1 MDALG
6 DTLLDNVNYRCK
18 ISHDLEQR
26 LRCEGMPLAVSTA
39 ASNDKLSNGEL
50 GQLGS
55 SSIASAATAPDE
67 VVDGGNGSCWPTSSS
82 ESLISPRGGT
92 SVAHEG
98 GGGGPRIIVPGLC
111 IEEVPYAHS
120 SSDSPAESLRLHGSL
135 DSHPLSSH
143 RKTHGANALPP
154 LYRPSSFHGSPSMH
168 NSGGGGGSSA
178 KYSTDSNEDFFSEP
192 QLLSKGM
199 IEDHSSSTETLAL
212 HPSIEVSSS
221 TNGGN
226 ARAIGSLLEEERH
239 PLGAPFGRSFES
251 ADFSVS
257 SYSQASLRSHLSIM
271 DSPTLGYP
279 PRGKPSPQ
287 EPHRSL
293 NYRQS
298 PDILLPGV
306 SRVAL
311 SDSGM
316 SSPYVQ
322 SGSSLES
329 TGSWMQHHV
338 NSNANS
344 QHAGIQ
350 QRPASLRTPSPS
362 YFEFFSGQNN
372 SNHSNNNNYNNNYGN
387 PSNTPHSTTS
397 TPGST
402 YRQMPPPSPY
412 YDRSPSSVYS
422 GGGGSGGHLAG
433 VGFGRE
439 GQSAYATSRTSPVV
453 GSVSQAPQPV
463 HHHPMAA
470 RLYDSYS
477 DRSSP
482 YYSSDDELF
491 FPTDAQSN
499 AASRRTPRG
508 QHPPVSRL
516 AAAQV
521 NYMNGMARGDHS
533 PANYQNG
540 SSRGDFSPASYQHG
554 LVRGDYSPASSVSSK
569 KSPGITY
576 PSPDDGRGRSGGP
589 LYPPHPRSATSPFPP
604 NMPSTNINNT
614 SSKFSYG
621 REEF

>member
-1 MDALG
+1 M
-6 DTLLDNVNYRCK
+6 
-18 ISHDLEQR
+18 
-26 LRCEGMPLAVSTA
+26 
-39 ASNDKLSNGEL
+39 
-50 GQLGS
+50 
-55 SSIASAATAPDE
+55 
-67 VVDGGNGSCWPTSSS
+67 
-82 ESLISPRGGT
+82 
-92 SVAHEG
+92 
-98 GGGGPRIIVPGLC
+98 
-111 IEEVPYAHS
+111 HS
-120 SSDSPAESLRLHGSL
+120 G
-135 DSHPLSSH
+135 
-143 RKTHGANALPP
+143 
-154 LYRPSSFHGSPSMH
+154 
-168 NSGGGGGSSA
+168 SGGGGGGSA
-178 KYSTDSNEDFFSEP
+178 KYSTDSNEDFLSEP
-192 QLLSKGM
+192 LLLSKGM
-199 IEDHSSSTETLAL
+199 IEDHNSSTETLAL
-212 HPSIEVSSS
+212 HPSIDVTSS

-226 ARAIGSLLEEERH
+226 ARAIGSLLEEERY

-257 SYSQASLRSHLSIM
+257 SYSQASHRSHLSIM

-287 EPHRSL
+287 ELHRSL
-293 NYRQS
+293 SYRQS
-298 PDILLPGV
+298 PDIHLPGI

-338 NSNANS
+338 NGNPNS
-344 QHAGIQ
+344 QHGGIQ
-350 QRPASLRTPSPS
+350 QRSASLRTPSPS
-362 YFEFFSGQNN
+362 SYFDIYTTQNN
-372 SNHSNNNNYNNNYGN
+372 SNHNNNHNYNHNFGN
-387 PSNTPHSTTS
+387 PSNNPHSAAS

-422 GGGGSGGHLAG
+422 GGGGSGSHSAG

-439 GQSAYATSRTSPVV
+439 SQSVYTSSRTSPVV

-477 DRSSP
+477 ERSFSSP

-491 FPTDAQSN
+491 FPTDGPSN
-499 AASRRTPRG
+499 TATRKTPRG

-540 SSRGDFSPASYQHG
+540 STRGDFSPASYQHG

-589 LYPPHPRSATSPFPP
+589 FYPPPPSRSATSPFPP
-604 NMPSTNINNT
+604 NMNSSSTTNINTT
-614 SSKFSYG
+614 SSKFTFG
-621 REEF
+621 REEY